1 MRPQTLV
8 STEVFISKTV
18 EGEGFNS
25 GKAHAI
31 EPCPVRSRFYSD
43 EL

>member
-8 STEVFISKTV
+8 STEVFISKPWR
-18 EGEGFNS
+18 EGFNS
-25 GKAHAI
+25 GKAHVI
-31 EPCPVRSRFYSD
+31 EPYDAKPVLSD